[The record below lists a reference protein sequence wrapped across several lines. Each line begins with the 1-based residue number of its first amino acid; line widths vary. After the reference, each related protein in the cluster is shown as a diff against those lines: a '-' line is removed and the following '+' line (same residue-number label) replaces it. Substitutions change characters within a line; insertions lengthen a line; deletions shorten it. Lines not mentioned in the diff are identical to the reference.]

1 MLLRAG
7 AAAATTAPL
16 VGAFGVKGKL
26 ARPAAAAAAGRGWRK
41 AGRQARTRDAPT
53 ARAREEEWSPEEGRD
68 LDRALLPVAVSDPP
82 FPCGDLCGTVPGNLI
97 WSAHFLAV
105 LRGG

>member
-26 ARPAAAAAAGRGWRK
+26 ARPAAAAAAGRG
-41 AGRQARTRDAPT
+41 
-53 ARAREEEWSPEEGRD
+53 
-68 LDRALLPVAVSDPP
+68 
-82 FPCGDLCGTVPGNLI
+82 
-97 WSAHFLAV
+97 
-105 LRGG
+105 